1 MVDYDYDSLEPPT
14 EEPREEWHHS
24 HRRAWILEHQV
35 LAKGSLDAVNWSE
48 LAEMF
53 SKSKSTLHKDK
64 RRLASYLA
72 GDVDEEEVRARGRA
86 LFETVLRDALADY
99 RDPDNTKMTA
109 ERLLNV
115 YRTWIKTLREF
126 GQLPPA
132 ADDPRFDDE
141 EDEDDLPDRIEVG
154 LSAVEAT
161 EFDADALADL
171 PEQDRPEEVE
181 PEADE
186 SAREE
191 VEAEIVDETEG
202 DA

>member
-1 MVDYDYDSLEPPT
+1 MVEHDYDSLEPPT
-14 EEPREEWHHS
+14 DEPREEWHYS

-64 RRLASYLA
+64 RRLAEYLA
-72 GDVDEEEVRARGRA
+72 ADVNEEEVRARGRA
-86 LFETVLRDALADY
+86 IFETVLRDALADY

-132 ADDPRFDDE
+132 ADDPRFEDD

-161 EFDADALADL
+161 EFDPDALAEL

-181 PEADE
+181 AGEDAAE
-186 SAREE
+186 T
-191 VEAEIVDETEG
+191 VEAETVEEG
-202 DA
+202 THE